1 MIGEKH
7 VRKAMA
13 WASKS
18 VTGAMALLLLLV
30 VSAVPAYA
38 ADPVERCKLNVKNI
52 GELSGLVSDGTKM
65 YATNDGGTKLTV
77 SVLSKDCKVE
87 RTITNKT
94 DPFDVE
100 DMARTKDGT
109 LWLADTGDNGKKR
122 DTVALHALTP
132 DGKAKLYRLS
142 YPDGQHDAEALLMDK
157 NGVPFLV
164 TKEPFGPAQVFKPEG
179 PLASPGPVKL
189 TKVGALDF
197 KTTET
202 AGGPTS
208 IPHAIATILVTG
220 GAVSDDGTV
229 VALRTYTDAYLYS
242 APDGDIA
249 AALGREPVRVPLP
262 NEPQGETIA
271 FEPDG
276 TLLTG
281 SEGVG
286 QPIGAIAGAAAMV
299 APKPQAGGNPA
310 APGSAGGASAA
321 SGSSS
326 DSGFPT
332 WIAVVIGVLV
342 VVGGVAFLGRGRKA
356 R

>member
-1 MIGEKH
+1 
-7 VRKAMA
+7 MA
-13 WASKS
+13 S
-18 VTGAMALLLLLV
+18 VIGAMALLAFTPL
-30 VSAVPAYA
+30 AAQ
-38 ADPVERCKLNVKNI
+38 ADPVERCKLNVKSI
-52 GELSGLVSDGTKM
+52 GELSGLASDGSKM

-77 SVLSKDCKVE
+77 SVLNKECKVE
-87 RTITNKT
+87 ATITNKT

-122 DTVALHALTP
+122 ETVALHALTP
-132 DGKAKLYRLS
+132 DGKSTLYRLS

-179 PLASPGPVKL
+179 TLASPGPTKL
-189 TKVGALDF
+189 AKVGALDF
-197 KTTET
+197 KTTDT
-202 AGGPTS
+202 PGGPTS
-208 IPHAIATILVTG
+208 VPHAISTILVTG
-220 GAVSDDGTV
+220 GAVSADGTV

-242 APDGDIA
+242 APDGDIV

-286 QPIGAIAGAAAMV
+286 QPIRAIAGAAAMV

-310 APGSAGGASAA
+310 AAGSAGGANAA
-321 SGSSS
+321 GPGTSD

-332 WIAVVIGVLV
+332 WAAVVIGVLV
-342 VVGGVAFLGRGRKA
+342 VLGGVAFMGRGRKRA

>member
-1 MIGEKH
+1 
-7 VRKAMA
+7 
-13 WASKS
+13 
-18 VTGAMALLLLLV
+18 
-30 VSAVPAYA
+30 
-38 ADPVERCKLNVKNI
+38 
-52 GELSGLVSDGTKM
+52 
-65 YATNDGGTKLTV
+65 
-77 SVLSKDCKVE
+77 
-87 RTITNKT
+87 
-94 DPFDVE
+94 
-100 DMARTKDGT
+100 
-109 LWLADTGDNGKKR
+109 
-122 DTVALHALTP
+122 
-132 DGKAKLYRLS
+132 
-142 YPDGQHDAEALLMDK
+142 MDK

-164 TKEPFGPAQVFKPEG
+164 TKEPFGAAQIFKPEG
-179 PLASPGPVKL
+179 KLVSPGPAKL
-189 TKVGALDF
+189 VNVGSLDF

-202 AGGPTS
+202 PGGPTS
-208 IPHAIATILVTG
+208 IPHAIGTILVTG
-220 GAVSDDGTV
+220 GAVNDDGTV

-249 AALGREPVRVPLP
+249 AALGREPVRVALP

-286 QPIGAIAGAAAMV
+286 QPIRAIAGAAAMV

-321 SGSSS
+321 AGSSS

-332 WIAVVIGVLV
+332 WAAVVIGVLV
-342 VVGGVAFLGRGRKA
+342 VLGGVAFMGRGRKRA

>member
-1 MIGEKH
+1 
-7 VRKAMA
+7 
-13 WASKS
+13 
-18 VTGAMALLLLLV
+18 MALLLLLV
-30 VSAVPAYA
+30 VSPVAAH

-52 GELSGLVSDGTKM
+52 GELSGLASDGTKM

-87 RTITNKT
+87 RTVTNKT

-189 TKVGALDF
+189 TNVGALDF

-202 AGGPTS
+202 TGGPTS

-249 AALGREPVRVPLP
+249 AALRREPVRVPLP
-262 NEPQGETIA
+262 DEPQGETIA

-286 QPIGAIAGAAAMV
+286 QPIRAIAGAAAMV

-310 APGSAGGASAA
+310 APGAAGGASAA